1 MREDGASMSNKI
13 VCTDAVVTTK
23 AFEEC
28 RVKEGRR
35 RKRSREGSSESKS
48 PTSGLLDFQELSWLV
63 DLWPLENT
71 SKPHPT
77 LYSGRLR

>member
-1 MREDGASMSNKI
+1 MSMINKI

-35 RKRSREGSSESKS
+35 RKRSRGREFLKQE
-48 PTSGLLDFQELSWLV
+48 PHLRAAGLPGAELA
-63 DLWPLENT
+63 
-71 SKPHPT
+71 
-77 LYSGRLR
+77 G

>member
-1 MREDGASMSNKI
+1 MRGDGASMINKI

-35 RKRSREGSSESKS
+35 RKRSREGSS
-48 PTSGLLDFQELSWLV
+48 
-63 DLWPLENT
+63 
-71 SKPHPT
+71 
-77 LYSGRLR
+77 